1 MNFLFTFLFLTGC
14 WSSCSKSQNND
25 STILDV
31 EEVNLITWDECAN
44 ELDNHA
50 CNFTLINQDGYEISL
65 YDYVGS
71 PILLDFSTEWCG
83 VCKIAAEDLKRWAVD
98 HGIENDHI
106 FSADKELI
114 DPSND
119 NSWPLSGYPTFFMI
133 DELMVIRQGMV
144 GYHPTIL
151 RDMIESVLSED

>member
-65 YDYVGS
+65 YDYVG
-71 PILLDFSTEWCG
+71 
-83 VCKIAAEDLKRWAVD
+83 
-98 HGIENDHI
+98 
-106 FSADKELI
+106 
-114 DPSND
+114 
-119 NSWPLSGYPTFFMI
+119 
-133 DELMVIRQGMV
+133 
-144 GYHPTIL
+144 
-151 RDMIESVLSED
+151 